1 MPELPDVEGYRRYF
15 ARYAKGKRVT
25 GVEVPAPDVLRN
37 TTPQG
42 LGRSLRGR
50 QLDSPTR
57 HGKWLLAPTGG
68 PTLLFHFGMT
78 GRFAW
83 SGSRSENH
91 RHDRVILEL
100 GDERLRYRNM
110 RKLGGVWLAHGG
122 KEIDR
127 ITGVLGPDALALDGP
142 GLEELLSGRRGG
154 VKAALMN
161 QKLIAGIG
169 NELSD
174 EILWQARIRPSRLLP
189 SVDPR
194 ERRKL
199 YRTMQRVQRES
210 CRHGRI
216 PRKRSWITSQ
226 RGRPEPIC
234 PRCRG
239 EVRRSQVAG
248 RTSYWCPRC
257 QPA

>member
-15 ARYAKGKRVT
+15 ARYARGKRVT
-25 GVEVPAPDVLRN
+25 GIEVPAPEVLRN
-37 TTPQG
+37 TTPQA
-42 LGRSLRGR
+42 LGRSIRGR
-50 QLDSPTR
+50 RLGSPVR
-57 HGKWLLAPTGG
+57 HGKWLLAPTGD
-68 PTLLFHFGMT
+68 PTVLFHFGMT

-83 SGSRSENH
+83 SGSPHENH

-100 GDERLRYRNM
+100 GDGRLRYRNM
-110 RKLGGVWLAHGG
+110 RKLGGVWLARDGS
-122 KEIDR
+122 EIDR
-127 ITGVLGPDALALDGP
+127 IIGALGPDALEVDRER
-142 GLEELLSGRRGG
+142 LEELLSGRRGG

-161 QKLIAGIG
+161 QRLLAGIG

-174 EILWQARIRPSRLLP
+174 EILWQARIRPSRLISSL
-189 SVDPR
+189 DER
-194 ERRKL
+194 ERDKL
-199 YRTMQRVQRES
+199 HPTMRRVLRES

-226 RGRPEPIC
+226 RGRADPVC

-239 EVRRSQVAG
+239 EARRSQVAG